1 MSRRMPAH
9 EIGTGWVG
17 FALIFERGNWRI
29 EAGTPSVDT
38 LCLDLV

>member
-9 EIGTGWVG
+9 EIATGWLGCVS
-17 FALIFERGNWRI
+17 IFERGNWRI
-29 EAGTPSVDT
+29 EAGAPSVDT